1 MNRSL
6 SHCHIQIYQAFHL
19 LRKMSWHHDAWTSF
33 AFLHNVNITFNHISI
48 MLSTMLGSSFDE
60 IKSSIGSWSS
70 GGSFSSILATFYE
83 ENHLPFVWLHFQC
96 AAVLLFKL
104 FHCFCVPFVS
114 HLQGEKRIIA
124 CCVMI
129 HGCWLCIQMVK
140 RKKGSVPSLPQD
152 ACMLAAGL

>member
-6 SHCHIQIYQAFHL
+6 SHCHIQIYQALHL
-19 LRKMSWHHDAWTSF
+19 PRKISWCHDAWTSF

-48 MLSTMLGSSFDE
+48 MFSTMLGSSFHE
-60 IKSSIGSWSS
+60 IKPLIGSWSF
-70 GGSFSSILATFYE
+70 GGSFSSILDTFYE

-96 AAVLLFKL
+96 ATVLLLLLFKL
-104 FHCFCVPFVS
+104 FHCFCLPFVS

-129 HGCWLCIQMVK
+129 HGRWFVYTNSE
-140 RKKGSVPSLPQD
+140 KKNSSSFT
-152 ACMLAAGL
+152 ARCM